1 MNDLELLNEE
11 TIDEVEVVIP
21 EEFYA
26 PVGDNVVR
34 KPSSLR
40 TMNNAHQAAFKL
52 SNNPE
57 DKLSSRNNSFA
68 INKSLIRLTPGFNI
82 RVKLSESHIQD
93 LVYSYKNG
101 IYVPPIIVKV
111 VEIEGKMVA
120 EVKDGHHRFLAMM
133 RVAEIDLIEVIE
145 FKGNDVDDIFLMLTS
160 ANTQQL
166 TPMDRGQAYRRLE
179 ILGVSRSLIAQ
190 KLGKSAAHISQC
202 LALASM
208 PFKLQ
213 QLVADGVIAA
223 TLARDLHK
231 EFGDKVM
238 DHLENQGLLDTAP
251 ANKPV
256 VDAGAD
262 ANTDTIDT
270 DGVASGPE
278 EGSAPKE
285 QALPLKKITKKRL
298 TATVKAPKLAKEDLT
313 TMCDIMESLAKKFSV
328 DDVADKQEVTV
339 VLTRDEALRVQ
350 QLGAE
355 LEALKAELEKQNA
368 ALAEAKAKEL
378 EAQEQSEKQ
387 EQMDI

>member
-1 MNDLELLNEE
+1 MNELELLNEE
-11 TIDEVEVVIP
+11 TIDEADVVIP

-26 PVGDNVVR
+26 PAGANVVR

-40 TMNNAHQAAFKL
+40 TMNNLHQAAFKL
-52 SNNPE
+52 SNNPD
-57 DKLSSRNNSFA
+57 DKLSTRNNSFT
-68 INKSLIRLTPGFNI
+68 ISKNLIRLTPGFNI
-82 RVKLSESHIQD
+82 RVKLSESHIQE
-93 LVYSYKNG
+93 LVFSYQNG
-101 IYVPPIIVKV
+101 IYVPPIIVQV
-111 VEIEGKMVA
+111 VEIDGKMVA

-133 RVAEIDLIEVIE
+133 RVKEIEQTEVIE
-145 FKGNDVDDIFLMLTS
+145 FKGNDVDQIFLMLTS
-160 ANTQQL
+160 ANTQKL
-166 TPMDRGQAYRRLE
+166 TPMDRAEAYRRLE
-179 ILGVSRSLIAQ
+179 VLGISRSQIAQ
-190 KLGKSAAHISQC
+190 KLNKSPAHISQC

-208 PFKLQ
+208 PYKLQ
-213 QLVADGVIAA
+213 QLVLENNISA

-231 EFGDKVM
+231 EYGDKVM
-238 DHLENQGLLDTAP
+238 DHLENHGLIETAP
-251 ANKPV
+251 AKETV
-256 VDAGAD
+256 VDAEAD
-262 ANTDTIDT
+262 SNTETIDT

-339 VLTRDEALRVQ
+339 VLSRDEALRVQ

-387 EQMDI
+387 GQMDI